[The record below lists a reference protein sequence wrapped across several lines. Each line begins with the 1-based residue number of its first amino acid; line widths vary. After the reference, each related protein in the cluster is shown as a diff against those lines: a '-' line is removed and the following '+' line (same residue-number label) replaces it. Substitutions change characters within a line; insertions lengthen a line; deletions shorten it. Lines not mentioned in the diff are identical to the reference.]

1 MYGYDDAIINIYIK
15 VTWTVDGDAEK
26 SVHCELDK
34 KLKVGQV
41 KCSVCGE
48 QW

>member
-1 MYGYDDAIINIYIK
+1 VAG
-15 VTWTVDGDAEK
+15 TVGGNAEN